1 MTLDGKTRKETLK
14 DLYWMVL
21 VIIMLFFKYCKKEI
35 KKRYKIII
43 AVLMVLIIVIPTI
56 AFLVPKNATND
67 RIITT
72 GGERLG
78 FVGLKNADIGDV
90 GNITFVFTDG
100 WKEIETS
107 TIWLKQEQKDTW
119 GIKNASFLMNYAGAL
134 RIYRDSVG
142 KNESTNFTIMI
153 RNDDTNEFFPVEFR
167 LLSLNTTQYENMKQ
181 RYVEDLISPPG
192 DYLFIIGEAS
202 TS

>member
-1 MTLDGKTRKETLK
+1 
-14 DLYWMVL
+14 MVL
-21 VIIMLFFKYCKKEI
+21 VILMLFFKYCKKEI

-43 AVLMVLIIVIPTI
+43 AVLMVLIIVIPAI
-56 AFLVPKNATND
+56 AFLIPRNATND

-72 GGERLG
+72 EGKRLG
-78 FVGLKNADIGDV
+78 FVEIRNADIDDS

-107 TIWLKQEQKDTW
+107 TVWLRQRQEDTW
-119 GIKNASFLMNYAGAL
+119 GIKNASLIMDYGNAL

-142 KNESTNFTIMI
+142 KNETTNFTIMI
-153 RNDDTNEFFPVEFR
+153 INDDTNEFIPVGFR
-167 LLSLNTTQYENMKQ
+167 LLPLNTTQYEELKQ
-181 RYVEDLISPPG
+181 RYIEDLISPPE